1 MTPLGIQILEA
12 LAPYLVPVIIAV
24 LGVLV
29 KNAIDH
35 LPVNVQPKVYDAVHS
50 AVAAV
55 EQVANQ
61 QLSGPGKKQLAIEY
75 VQKQLDAM
83 HINVPEPVLSTLIE
97 EAVYGLHQSQASQPQ
112 AVPVSAA
119 PVAQAVT
126 EAHTG

>member
-1 MTPLGIQILEA
+1 MTPLGLQILEA
-12 LAPYLVPVIIAV
+12 LAPYIVPVILAV

-35 LPVNVQPKVYDAVHS
+35 APTNVRPVVIDAVHS

-55 EQVANQ
+55 EQVASQ

-83 HINVPEPVLSTLIE
+83 HINVPEPVISALIE
-97 EAVYGLHQSQASQPQ
+97 SAVYELNLLKPA
-112 AVPVSAA
+112 PVSA
-119 PVAQAVT
+119 PVPSVPAAQPVSEPAK
-126 EAHTG
+126 